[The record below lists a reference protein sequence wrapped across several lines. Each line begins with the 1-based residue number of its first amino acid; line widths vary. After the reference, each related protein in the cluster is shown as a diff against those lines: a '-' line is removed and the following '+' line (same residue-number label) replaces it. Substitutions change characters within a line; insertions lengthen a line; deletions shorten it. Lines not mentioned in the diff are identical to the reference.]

1 MRQSFYSDTCQPT
14 LNKDSSPH
22 QNHAMEFLYQLFKRV
37 FSGTSQL
44 SWFTTFLEAIISP
57 VITAI
62 IMRISFKVTIKQS
75 IVQINDNLDE
85 NIIDS
90 IYHIRIE
97 L

>member
-1 MRQSFYSDTCQPT
+1 
-14 LNKDSSPH
+14 
-22 QNHAMEFLYQLFKRV
+22 
-37 FSGTSQL
+37 
-44 SWFTTFLEAIISP
+44 
-57 VITAI
+57 
-62 IMRISFKVTIKQS
+62 MRISFKVTIKQS